1 MSNGSRFRHGLYSH
15 KLFIDDSL
23 IYTVQLDRVPGK
35 NAHEIGLYYDWN
47 LQSDGRGRFERL
59 YADSPSSLVF
69 YSPRIPNAGIITAEK
84 FAEGMHTYKIVSTD
98 FNHNSTEVS
107 GRIQM
112 NHSPAFAIQD
122 SGGEV
127 SLAFASIGSINKILL
142 STRRNGNDG
151 WTLKTMTPSGYAD
164 GNVIRIPDATKRF
177 DVLKVVTENAWGA
190 RSLPVYRFLHKPS
203 GPAGILHLTHE
214 FHPDYVSLRV
224 KATHAITSQPEAI
237 VYEGGGKRSI
247 PLTAIDIDE
256 YAGSFRPSERY
267 AGMRRVVVNAEVN
280 GRMSSAIDEFDLY
293 PIVAG
298 TSGVIAYDAD
308 NLILRYDSTSVY
320 KTIFMR
326 IQKMPGDAPHYALI
340 PENAILAGEIRV
352 TVHHTHPDRQQ
363 GLFFSG
369 LGGWELLDR
378 TTGPDKSMFTGTLT
392 RTLGDVA
399 IMDDNVPP
407 SIARLSI
414 ARGKSGRV
422 NFSFRY
428 GDNFSGVEY
437 KELKTYIDGVAVI
450 PQVDGEHRRVTYS
463 ATHPLERGTHH
474 LTIRIMDKM
483 GNSST
488 VERQFS
494 VR

>member
-1 MSNGSRFRHGLYSH
+1 
-15 KLFIDDSL
+15 
-23 IYTVQLDRVPGK
+23 
-35 NAHEIGLYYDWN
+35 
-47 LQSDGRGRFERL
+47 
-59 YADSPSSLVF
+59 
-69 YSPRIPNAGIITAEK
+69 
-84 FAEGMHTYKIVSTD
+84 
-98 FNHNSTEVS
+98 
-107 GRIQM
+107 
-112 NHSPAFAIQD
+112 
-122 SGGEV
+122 
-127 SLAFASIGSINKILL
+127 
-142 STRRNGNDG
+142 
-151 WTLKTMTPSGYAD
+151 
-164 GNVIRIPDATKRF
+164 
-177 DVLKVVTENAWGA
+177 
-190 RSLPVYRFLHKPS
+190 
-203 GPAGILHLTHE
+203 
-214 FHPDYVSLRV
+214 
-224 KATHAITSQPEAI
+224 
-237 VYEGGGKRSI
+237 
-247 PLTAIDIDE
+247 
-256 YAGSFRPSERY
+256 
-267 AGMRRVVVNAEVN
+267 MRRVVVNAEVN